1 MMLTRSVKFTLL
13 AALVVLCT
21 GGFSRVDALKPT
33 VVDTLRCGSS
43 FSILKAAINKAGLMD
58 TLTAPDADLTV
69 FAPNN
74 GAFMEAVD
82 KLGITADELLE
93 SDSLGEILK
102 YHVVPGKRLSDSLQ
116 NGDALPTLFDE
127 SEVLK
132 VSTNGDE
139 LMVNDADVLYDD
151 LEAENGVVHV
161 INAVLLPPAPESVQK
176 VADMELVEAAMEND
190 VPILG

>member
-1 MMLTRSVKFTLL
+1 
-13 AALVVLCT
+13 
-21 GGFSRVDALKPT
+21 
-33 VVDTLRCGSS
+33 
-43 FSILKAAINKAGLMD
+43 MD

-116 NGDALPTLFDE
+116 NGDAL
-127 SEVLK
+127 
-132 VSTNGDE
+132 
-139 LMVNDADVLYDD
+139 MVNDADVLYDD

-176 VADMELVEAAMEND
+176 VADMELVEAA
-190 VPILG
+190 